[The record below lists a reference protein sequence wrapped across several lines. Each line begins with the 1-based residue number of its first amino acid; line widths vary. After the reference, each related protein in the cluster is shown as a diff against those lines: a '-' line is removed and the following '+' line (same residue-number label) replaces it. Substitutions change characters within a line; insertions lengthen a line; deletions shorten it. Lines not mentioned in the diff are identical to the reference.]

1 MSLPC
6 AAECARRLA
15 ARMCCAFAV
24 VAGNFFEEK
33 EMKLSPLAEVKEKF
47 GSRDALVKLV
57 MSKIERPEGMSDEKF
72 EEKVRT
78 VSNRKLLKL
87 NAAHDDMIAR
97 FGSKEGLVDAIM
109 AIVTTG
115 KVDVLYR
122 AKLMT
127 LRPAQ
132 LLDLHKSLVK
142 KS

>member
-1 MSLPC
+1 
-6 AAECARRLA
+6 
-15 ARMCCAFAV
+15 
-24 VAGNFFEEK
+24 
-33 EMKLSPLAEVKEKF
+33 MKLSPLAEVKEKF

-57 MSKIERPEGMSDEKF
+57 MGKIERPEGMSDEKF

-87 NAAHDDMIAR
+87 NAAHDDMVAR

-109 AIVTTG
+109 TIVTTG
-115 KVDVLYR
+115 KTDVVYR

>member
-1 MSLPC
+1 
-6 AAECARRLA
+6 
-15 ARMCCAFAV
+15 
-24 VAGNFFEEK
+24 
-33 EMKLSPLAEVKEKF
+33 
-47 GSRDALVKLV
+47 
-57 MSKIERPEGMSDEKF
+57 
-72 EEKVRT
+72 
-78 VSNRKLLKL
+78 
-87 NAAHDDMIAR
+87 MIAR

>member
-1 MSLPC
+1 
-6 AAECARRLA
+6 
-15 ARMCCAFAV
+15 MCCAFAV
-24 VAGNFFEEK
+24 VAGNFYEEK

-97 FGSKEGLVDAIM
+97 FGSKEGLVDENGQ
-109 AIVTTG
+109 V
-115 KVDVLYR
+115 
-122 AKLMT
+122 
-127 LRPAQ
+127 
-132 LLDLHKSLVK
+132 KST
-142 KS
+142 SSIAPN

>member
-1 MSLPC
+1 
-6 AAECARRLA
+6 
-15 ARMCCAFAV
+15 
-24 VAGNFFEEK
+24 
-33 EMKLSPLAEVKEKF
+33 MKLSPLAEVKEKF
-47 GSRDALVKLV
+47 GSRDALVKLE
-57 MSKIERPEGMSDEKF
+57 MSKSQRPEGMSDEKF

>member
-1 MSLPC
+1 
-6 AAECARRLA
+6 
-15 ARMCCAFAV
+15 
-24 VAGNFFEEK
+24 
-33 EMKLSPLAEVKEKF
+33 MKLSPLAEVKEKF

-57 MSKIERPEGMSDEKF
+57 MSKIERPEGKSDEKF